1 MDYFNT
7 HPLLVAIAFSASVN
21 LLRLVDPS
29 VRVFEDDLTFAA
41 LLNTF
46 NILSFVK
53 RVHEDKSKLT
63 FNPVKPPKVVSDE
76 QSENIPVVPST
87 LLVSNSGI
95 VVRLEQP
102 ENIPVILVTLLVS
115 NCGIVVRL
123 EQ

>member
-7 HPLLVAIAFSASVN
+7 HPLLVAIAFSLVVS

-29 VRVFEDDLTFAA
+29 VRVFGDDFTFAA

-53 RVHEDKSKLT
+53 RGHEDKSKSA

-76 QSENIPVVPST
+76 HI
-87 LLVSNSGI
+87 
-95 VVRLEQP
+95 
-102 ENIPVILVTLLVS
+102 
-115 NCGIVVRL
+115 
-123 EQ
+123 

>member
-7 HPLLVAIAFSASVN
+7 HPLLVAIAFSALVN

-29 VRVFEDDLTFAA
+29 VRVFGELVTSAA

-53 RVHEDKSKLT
+53 RGHEDKFNLT

-76 QSENIPVVPST
+76 HSENILFVFVT
-87 LLVSNSGI
+87 LGVSNNG
-95 VVRLEQP
+95 
-102 ENIPVILVTLLVS
+102 TDVS
-115 NCGIVVRL
+115 DL
-123 EQ
+123 QF